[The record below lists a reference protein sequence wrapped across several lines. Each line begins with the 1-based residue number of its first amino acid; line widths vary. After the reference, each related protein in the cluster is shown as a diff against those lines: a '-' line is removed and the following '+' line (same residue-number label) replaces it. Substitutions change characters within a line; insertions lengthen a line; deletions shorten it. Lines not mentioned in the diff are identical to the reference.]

1 MKSLLLHACCAPCA
15 VYPLSVLKDFFL
27 TVFYYNPNITDADE
41 YSLRL
46 MELQKYLS
54 REKINFAEGKYDPK
68 VFLDVTYENRN
79 DGERSERC
87 RKCISMRLEESF
99 RYAKE
104 MNMDAVSTVLSISP
118 HKSYEMIV
126 EEGERL
132 SSVFAIEFMPFD
144 FKKNGGFAESV
155 KLSKEN
161 NFYRQNYCGCCYSK
175 AESIER
181 RNKK

>member
-15 VYPLSVLKDFFL
+15 VYPVSLLSDFSL

-46 MELQKYLS
+46 NELQKYLS
-54 REKINFAEGKYDPK
+54 RKKIDFAEGKYDPE
-68 VFLDVTYENRN
+68 VFLDVIYENRN

-99 RYAKE
+99 LYAKK
-104 MNMDAVSTVLSISP
+104 MKIDAVTTVLSISP
-118 HKSYEMIV
+118 HKSYEMIKT
-126 EEGERL
+126 EGERL
-132 SSVFAIEFMPFD
+132 SSVFGIEFLSFD

-155 KLSKEN
+155 KMSKEN
-161 NFYRQNYCGCCYSK
+161 KFYRQNYCGCCYSK

-181 RNKK
+181 RSKK

>member
-15 VYPLSVLKDFFL
+15 VYPVSLLSDFSL

-46 MELQKYLS
+46 NELQKYLS
-54 REKINFAEGKYDPK
+54 RKKIDFAEGKYDPE
-68 VFLDVTYENRN
+68 VFLDLTYENRN

-99 RYAKE
+99 LYAKK
-104 MNMDAVSTVLSISP
+104 MKIDAVTTVLSISP
-118 HKSYEMIV
+118 HKSYEMIKT
-126 EEGERL
+126 EGERL
-132 SSVFAIEFMPFD
+132 SSVFGIEFLSFD

-155 KLSKEN
+155 KMSKEN
-161 NFYRQNYCGCCYSK
+161 KFYRQNYCGCCYSK

-181 RNKK
+181 RSKK

>member
-15 VYPLSVLKDFFL
+15 VYPVSLLSDFSL

-46 MELQKYLS
+46 NELQKYLS
-54 REKINFAEGKYDPK
+54 REKIDFAEGKYDPE
-68 VFLDVTYENRN
+68 VFLDVTYKNRN

-99 RYAKE
+99 LYAEK
-104 MNMDAVSTVLSISP
+104 MKFDAVSTALSISP
-118 HKSYEMIV
+118 HKSYEMIKT
-126 EEGERL
+126 EGERL
-132 SSVFAIEFMPFD
+132 SSVFGIEFLPFD

-161 NFYRQNYCGCCYSK
+161 KFYRQNYCGCCYSK
-175 AESIER
+175 AESVER

>member
-1 MKSLLLHACCAPCA
+1 MKRLLLHACCAPCA
-15 VYPLSVLKDFFL
+15 VYPVSVLNNYSI
-27 TVFYYNPNITDADE
+27 TVFYYNPNITDESE

-46 MELQKYLS
+46 NELQKFLS
-54 REKINFAEGKYDPK
+54 REGVGFAEGKYDPAA
-68 VFLDVTYENRN
+68 FLDLIYENRN

-104 MNMDAVSTVLSISP
+104 KSMDAVSTVLSISP
-118 HKSYEMIV
+118 HKSYEMIKA
-126 EEGERL
+126 EGEKL
-132 SSVFAIEFMPFD
+132 SADYGIEFLPFD
-144 FKKNGGFAESV
+144 FKKNNGFAESV
-155 KLSKEN
+155 KMSKEN

-181 RNKK
+181 RKK

>member
-1 MKSLLLHACCAPCA
+1 MKRLLLHACCAPCA
-15 VYPLSVLKDFFL
+15 VYPIELLGDYSL
-27 TVFYYNPNITDADE
+27 TVFYYNPNITDEEE

-46 MELQKYLS
+46 NELRKYLS
-54 REKINFAEGKYDPK
+54 QKGIELTEGKYDPG
-68 VFLDVTYENRN
+68 VFLDLTYQNRN

-87 RKCISMRLEESF
+87 SKCISMRLEESF

-118 HKSYEMIV
+118 HKSFDMIKA
-126 EEGERL
+126 EGERL
-132 SSVFAIEFMPFD
+132 SLNYGIEFLPFD

-155 KLSKEN
+155 KMSKEN

-175 AESIER
+175 AESFER

>member
-15 VYPLSVLKDFFL
+15 VYPVSLLSDFSL

-46 MELQKYLS
+46 NELQKYLS
-54 REKINFAEGKYDPK
+54 RKKIDFAEGKYDPE
-68 VFLDVTYENRN
+68 VFLALTYENRN

-99 RYAKE
+99 LYAKK
-104 MNMDAVSTVLSISP
+104 MKIDAVTTVLSISP
-118 HKSYEMIV
+118 HKSYEMIKT
-126 EEGERL
+126 EGERL
-132 SSVFAIEFMPFD
+132 SSVFGIEFLSFD

-155 KLSKEN
+155 KMSKEN
-161 NFYRQNYCGCCYSK
+161 KFYRQNYCGCCYSK

-181 RNKK
+181 RSKK

>member
-1 MKSLLLHACCAPCA
+1 MNRLLLHACCAPCA
-15 VYPLSVLKDFFL
+15 AYPVSVLKNYSII
-27 TVFYYNPNITDADE
+27 VFYYNPNITDEAE

-46 MELQKYLS
+46 NELQKFLL
-54 REKINFAEGKYDPK
+54 RMGVGFAEGKYDPAT
-68 VFLDVTYENRN
+68 FLDLTYVNRN

-104 MNMDAVSTVLSISP
+104 HNINAVSTVLSISP
-118 HKSYEMIV
+118 HKSYEMIKA
-126 EEGERL
+126 EGEKL
-132 SSVFAIEFMPFD
+132 SAVYGIEFLPFD

-155 KLSKEN
+155 KMSKEN

-175 AESIER
+175 AESTER